1 MMLTQQHVCGL
12 STAIPPRLTSRASL
26 RGARAVA
33 PSKTFVS
40 RRGRAKAVVVKGE
53 PFREA
58 PPRLRPVSRSVRW
71 MFLPPIVQKEPLA
84 EN

>member
-12 STAIPPRLTSRASL
+12 STAIPPRLTCRASL

-53 PFREA
+53 PSREA
-58 PPRLRPVSRSVRW
+58 PPLAAPGFPRPFGECSSRHRAE
-71 MFLPPIVQKEPLA
+71 EPLA